1 MFHVKKSPLL
11 INLCYVILNLLTVL
25 FFLFCPVKSYSV
37 NLLSQNPDAINLGA
51 ELYKKRC
58 SNCHGKNAQGKDNG
72 FFLSPNLR
80 IFKKG
85 YNEFLEILVN
95 GYGRMP
101 AWGGRSK
108 LSKNQLDELASY
120 LEHISTPE
128 ANWK

>member
-1 MFHVKKSPLL
+1 MIKRKKAITFSNPKFT
-11 INLCYVILNLLTVL
+11 LNFLFL
-25 FFLFCPVKSYSV
+25 FFFLLNSESFSV
-37 NLLSQNPDAINLGA
+37 NPLSNNSNAIKQGA

-58 SNCHGKNAQGKDNG
+58 SNCHGATALGKDNG

-85 YNEFLEILVN
+85 YKGFLDILVN

-101 AWGGRSK
+101 AWGGKSK

-120 LEHISTPE
+120 LENISFVE